1 MTQDQPLF
9 DRKDLLTSLIIIVM
23 ILMLSGGMGVYVL
36 ADKGIKDAFSFAAVC
51 LKIEELNLQGVDA
64 DQMLNS
70 ARRAMFN
77 RLDRY
82 SRYMERRDFEQMDE
96 EMSGSYYGIGV
107 TVVNHELGLMIVEVR
122 EGGPAHKVYLLS
134 GDIVI
139 KADTVTLA
147 EISATASTDLLR
159 GEEGTNVL
167 VTVYRPATS
176 DTLEFEVTRG
186 EVPLMHIPFAGFT
199 PDSLVYIRLL
209 NFESGAS
216 ADLEAAL
223 DSLLVDSRGEKRRGL
238 ILDLRGNPG
247 GLFSEARKTA
257 DLFLSDGIPIVGTDG
272 RSRWNSKRYYAS
284 GSDLTGG
291 LPMAVLVD
299 GGSASSSEIVA
310 GALQQAGRAILVGDT
325 TFGKGLVQGFVRF
338 PDGDGLRLTISRYY
352 VGDSLY
358 LNSFDSTLNDT
369 GRGLAPDYPFD
380 FVDRER
386 FPAALSRSLLLLQ
399 FAGLNRDEI
408 IEDSQEGR
416 LNEKWIHRLAQY
428 TEDEGFT
435 YSSNRTEEARLFLAL
450 TIIENSG
457 PGLVTAARRFLDL
470 SIGQDRELFDHFGDY
485 IKSRLKELAIM
496 SRYGTSRA
504 YAEVIVPEKPVISYA
519 AKLLAESL

>member
-1 MTQDQPLF
+1 
-9 DRKDLLTSLIIIVM
+9 
-23 ILMLSGGMGVYVL
+23 MLSGGMGVYVL
-36 ADKGIKDAFSFAAVC
+36 ADAGIKDAFSFAAVC
-51 LKIEELNLQGVDA
+51 LKIEELNLQGIDA

-70 ARRAMFN
+70 ARRAMFA

-82 SRYMERRDFEQMDE
+82 SRYMNRREFERMDE
-96 EMSGSYYGIGV
+96 EMSGSYHGIGV
-107 TVVNHELGLMIVEVR
+107 TVVNHKLGLMIVTVR
-122 EGGPAHKVYLLS
+122 EGGPAHKVNLLS

-139 KADTVTLA
+139 KADSVMLA
-147 EISATASTDLLR
+147 DVSATASTDLLR
-159 GEEGTNVL
+159 GEEGTKVL
-167 VTVYRPATS
+167 VTVFRPATS
-176 DTLEFEVTRG
+176 DTLEFDVTRE
-186 EVPLMHIPFAGFT
+186 EVPLMHIPYAGFT

-209 NFESGAS
+209 DFESGAS

-223 DSLLVDSRGEKRRGL
+223 DSLLIDSRGEKRRGL

-257 DLFLSDGIPIVGTDG
+257 DLFLSEGVPIVGTNG

-325 TFGKGLVQGFVRF
+325 TFGKGLVQGFIRF

-380 FVDRER
+380 FIDQKR
-386 FPAALSRSLLLLQ
+386 FPTALNRSFLLLQ
-399 FAGLNRDEI
+399 FASLYRDEI
-408 IEDSQEGR
+408 IKDAKEEGLGEEWIGR
-416 LNEKWIHRLAQY
+416 LEAY
-428 TEDEGFT
+428 TESEGFSF
-435 YSSNRTEEARLFLAL
+435 SSRRTDEARLFLAL
-450 TIIENSG
+450 TIIENSQQ
-457 PGLVTAARRFLDL
+457 GLVSAARRFLDL
-470 SIGQDRELFDHFGDY
+470 SIEQDRELFNRFADY
-485 IKSRLKELAIM
+485 IKSRLKEFAIM

-504 YAEVIVPEKPVISYA
+504 YAEVIVFEKPVISYA
-519 AKLLAESL
+519 AKLLTDRL